1 MDRLR
6 LRKRLLTACV
16 VVYGVVAFIAAA
28 AVEPARAGELI
39 PRPYTLQP
47 AVRFWTRV
55 YTEVDTSSGFIHD
68 AVYLDVVYDTI
79 RFADDPGSRSIQRQ
93 VDARKE
99 VFRRILLDLASGQR
113 NGLDADEQRVLRLWP
128 AGVSSETLRAAAEN
142 VRFQLGQADR
152 FREGVVRSGQWETH
166 IRKTLA
172 EYGVPV
178 ELAALPHVESSFNPF
193 AVSSVGAAG
202 MWQFMP
208 STGRRFLRI
217 NDVVDERLDP
227 WKSSEAAAKYLS
239 ENYRV
244 TGAWPLA
251 ITGYNHGAGGM
262 RKAAQSL
269 GTKDI
274 AVIVRRWKGA
284 NFGFA
289 SRNFYAS
296 FLAASDVS
304 KNPGK
309 YFGGIAKLPA
319 QEPRTIVLERSYS
332 VGTLQRTLGV
342 DLDALREHN
351 LALRSSFW
359 AGSRYAPVGYALRI
373 PRAAARD
380 DVVDQLAATPADV
393 APRRVTTAPTKNPK
407 AGART
412 PKAGKTVAAAKTP
425 TEKNATAKSPAA
437 TKNLA
442 SSSAKKTSDAK
453 ATPGVASY
461 RVRRGDTAA
470 DIARR
475 FGVSQSELLSANGIS
490 NPKQLRPG
498 QVLRLPGRTSPR
510 AADARTS
517 SLSDEA

>member
-1 MDRLR
+1 MARTRLR
-6 LRKRLLTACV
+6 TRRLFVSLALLLL
-16 VVYGVVAFIAAA
+16 GAASGT
-28 AVEPARAGELI
+28 ARAGESI

-79 RFADDPGSRSIQRQ
+79 HFSDELGQRTLQ
-93 VDARKE
+93 ARVDARKE
-99 VFRRILLDLASGQR
+99 HFRRILLDLAAGKRSD
-113 NGLDADEQRVLRLWP
+113 LDADEQRVLRLWP
-128 AGVSSETLRAAAEN
+128 SGVSAATLRTAAEN

-152 FREGVVRSGQWETH
+152 FREGVVRSGQWEAH
-166 IRKTLA
+166 IRKALA

-217 NDVVDERLDP
+217 DDVVDERLDP
-227 WKSSEAAAKYLS
+227 WASSEAAAKYLS

-304 KNPGK
+304 KQPAK
-309 YFGGIAKLPA
+309 YFGSIEKLPP
-319 QEPRTIVLERSYS
+319 QEPKTVVLERSYS
-332 VGTLQRTLGV
+332 AGTLQRTLGV
-342 DLDALREHN
+342 DLETLREHN
-351 LALRSSFW
+351 LGLRSSFW
-359 AGSRYAPVGYALRI
+359 TGRRYAPVGYALRV
-373 PRAAARD
+373 PREAAQEGGLAR
-380 DVVDQLAATPADV
+380 LASTPADAAPKKRAATSV
-393 APRRVTTAPTKNPK
+393 ASKPAKKGTPAATASK
-407 AGART
+407 RT
-412 PKAGKTVAAAKTP
+412 AAAAKP
-425 TEKNATAKSPAA
+425 AVAKSAA
-437 TKNLA
+437 
-442 SSSAKKTSDAK
+442 SSAK
-453 ATPGVASY
+453 PGSASSVASY
-461 RVRRGDTAA
+461 RVRRGDTASE
-470 DIARR
+470 IARR
-475 FGVSQSELLSANGIS
+475 FGVSQRALLSANGIS
-490 NPKQLRPG
+490 DPKQIRPG
-498 QVLRLPGRTSPR
+498 QVLRLPGRSDPR
-510 AADARTS
+510 AADTRNA
-517 SLSDEA
+517 LAPDPA